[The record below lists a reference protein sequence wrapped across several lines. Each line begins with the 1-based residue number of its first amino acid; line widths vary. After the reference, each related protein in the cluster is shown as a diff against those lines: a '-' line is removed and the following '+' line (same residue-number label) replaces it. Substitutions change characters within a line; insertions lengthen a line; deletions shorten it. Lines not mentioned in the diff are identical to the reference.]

1 MHNMVISEFVQTL
14 LFPVIQLSKFLL
26 NRPELLKVHSF
37 FFSSC
42 YSSMSPELP
51 MATSSL
57 PPVTI
62 TNIDRQKFPTNVR
75 RKIDSMVS
83 RQPGVHLDKS
93 SSLTCRLSA
102 KCYLCYRNFHRN
114 LPLKLSWFVRR
125 YCLAHNYTVI
135 ICQVDFE
142 LDTLCLLVTEVN
154 ISELSLCFILTSG
167 PSHFRSHWVVVL
179 LTYQQ

>member
-1 MHNMVISEFVQTL
+1 MAYVLKIASALCTVLLLLLASSGNAQNCELYDSEIIER
-14 LFPVIQLSKFLL
+14 LFIAAL
-26 NRPELLKVHSF
+26 
-37 FFSSC
+37 
-42 YSSMSPELP
+42 
-51 MATSSL
+51 
-57 PPVTI
+57 
-62 TNIDRQKFPTNVR
+62 
-75 RKIDSMVS
+75 
-83 RQPGVHLDKS
+83 
-93 SSLTCRLSA
+93 RLSA